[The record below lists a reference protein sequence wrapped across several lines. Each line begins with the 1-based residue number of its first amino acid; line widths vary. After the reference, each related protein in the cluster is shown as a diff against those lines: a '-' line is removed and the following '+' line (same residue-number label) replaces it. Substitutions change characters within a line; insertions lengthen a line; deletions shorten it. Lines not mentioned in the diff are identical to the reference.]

1 VTAHLF
7 RTASGAEQMKI
18 GQTRGTSQSGPSRA
32 SQARSGGSFSVS
44 DAPAARGG
52 AGLSGPASLGAV
64 DALLALQETA
74 PNDDALNAPKRRAI
88 RRGEDML
95 DILDEIKLAL
105 LAGQLPKAKL
115 SRLVSVVER
124 QQGAFSDPQL
134 REVLDQI
141 ELRARVEL
149 AKFGTYT

>member
-1 VTAHLF
+1 MWA
-7 RTASGAEQMKI
+7 GE
-18 GQTRGTSQSGPSRA
+18 
-32 SQARSGGSFSVS
+32 
-44 DAPAARGG
+44 APAARGG
-52 AGLSGPASLGAV
+52 AGLSGSGALGAV
-64 DALLALQETA
+64 DALLALRGPA
-74 PNDDALNAPKRRAI
+74 PSADALNAPKRRAI
-88 RRGEDML
+88 RRGGDML
-95 DILDEIKLAL
+95 AILDEIKLAL

>member
-1 VTAHLF
+1 M
-7 RTASGAEQMKI
+7 SGCTGGTEQMKI
-18 GQTRGTSQSGPSRA
+18 GQTRAPSQSGASRGA
-32 SQARSGGSFSVS
+32 QARGGSGFSIS
-44 DAPAARGG
+44 GAPAARGA

-64 DALLALQETA
+64 DALLALQETPA
-74 PNDDALNAPKRRAI
+74 SGDALNAPKRRAI
-88 RRGEDML
+88 RRGEEML

-105 LAGQLPKAKL
+105 LMGQLPKAKL

-124 QQGAFSDPQL
+124 QQAAFSDPRL

-149 AKFGTYT
+149 AKFGTYTKG